1 MIAPISPLPEQI
13 LALLSARGALS
24 ARDLQAATGLS
35 QPSISLALAALGNR
49 ICKIGAARSTRYV
62 ATKTILGLPAKQPL
76 YLTDDAGLLTIFG
89 ELTYLSDGGTYV
101 QAAAKASWLSPANAL
116 PWFLS
121 PLRPQGFLA
130 RQLNLL
136 RPDFPNN
143 PDEWNTEQVL
153 YMAAQHVTD
162 PPGAFSLGSVANAA
176 KSTAPADLIARR
188 AHYDNLTA
196 DIGKTLPASSSAGG
210 EQPKFIVEISGDA
223 HRAHLHFIVKFSPP
237 HDTPFGARW
246 HSLLHLE
253 KLALDILREQNI
265 AAATCAIVESATRT
279 YLESQRFDR
288 IGVEGKRHLV
298 AIDALHQEFVGG
310 ARQNWIHT
318 CEKLVA
324 KKILTLDA
332 LRTVA
337 RIYAFGQYIGNTD
350 MHFGNLSF
358 FIDDVTKP
366 VPLLAPVY
374 DMLPMMWRPSIHS
387 GALDITP
394 VREPH
399 VVAGYA
405 DEYADARAW
414 AVLFWQKAAQ
424 LEVLDPTMREAS
436 RAGAAR
442 VQTLNFE

>member
-1 MIAPISPLPEQI
+1 MSASTLPLPDQI
-13 LALLSARGALS
+13 LACLSARGALS
-24 ARDLQAATGLS
+24 ARELQDATAMS
-35 QPSISLALAALGNR
+35 QPSISLALTALGER

-76 YLTDDAGLLTIFG
+76 HRADDAGLLTIFG
-89 ELTYLSDGGTYV
+89 ELTYLSDGGTYLQV
-101 QAAAKASWLSPANAL
+101 ATKASWLSPSNTL
-116 PWFLS
+116 PWFSS
-121 PLRPQGFLA
+121 PLRPQGFMA
-130 RQLNLL
+130 RQLNVL
-136 RPDFPNN
+136 RPDLPSN
-143 PDEWNTEQVL
+143 PDDWNTEQVL

-162 PPGAFSLGSVANAA
+162 PPGAFSLGPVANAA
-176 KSTAPADLIARR
+176 KSTAPADLIERR

-210 EQPKFIVEISGDA
+210 EQPKFIVEISADA
-223 HRAHLHFIVKFSPP
+223 HRAHQHFIVKFSPP
-237 HDTPFGARW
+237 HETPFGARW
-246 HSLLHLE
+246 RSLLHLE
-253 KLALDILREQNI
+253 KLALDTLRQHNI
-265 AAATCAIVESATRT
+265 AAATCSIVESATRT

-288 IGVEGKRHLV
+288 IGVEGKRHVV

-324 KKILTLDA
+324 KKMLTPES

-358 FIDDVTKP
+358 FIDDVINP
-366 VPLLAPVY
+366 APALTPTY

-399 VVAGYA
+399 VLAGYA
-405 DEYADARAW
+405 HEYADARAW
-414 AVLFWQKAAQ
+414 ATLFWQRAAQ
-424 LEVLDPTMREAS
+424 IEVLDDAMRDAS
-436 RAGAAR
+436 LASEAR
-442 VQTLNFE
+442 VKTLNFT